1 MELNRE
7 NLKKIRGLIVFTVA
21 AVVLGLHCGEILAFL
36 GSGVSMISPFLLGG
50 AIAFVLNV
58 PMRAI
63 EDHTPLK
70 RMKKFRRP
78 MCLIL
83 SITLVAGILALVI
96 FVVGPELVNTAMGLR
111 KSIPAFFE
119 NVQIQAEELF
129 SRNPGILM
137 YIDRI
142 EVDWDKAGREIMG
155 FLSSGAGTMMASTFN
170 AAVSIISGVTNFCI
184 GFVFAVYVLLQKET
198 LSRQAKR
205 LARAFLPGRL
215 CERIIRTAVLTERTF
230 SNFLTGQCLEAVILG
245 TMFFV
250 TMTVMR
256 LPYALLIGV
265 LIAFTALI
273 PIFGAFV
280 GCAVGAFLILMVSP
294 VQALIFMVV
303 FQVLQQLEGNLIYP
317 HVVGG
322 SVGLPSIW
330 VLVAVTVGGSAMG
343 VLGMLVFIP
352 LCSVFYTLL
361 REAVGARLERKEAGP
376 GAEDRTGEANTEAE
390 GRTEEAKTEAE
401 SRTEES
407 KAGAGGRTKEAKAE
421 EEGRTKEAKAEE
433 ESRTE
438 EAKAEEESRTKKTG
452 ADIREKKVTAKTSG
466 QRQEGAGR
474 YKTRRRK

>member
-7 NLKKIRGLIVFTVA
+7 NLKKIRGLIIFTVA
-21 AVVLGLHCGEILAFL
+21 TVVLGLHCEEILALL

-63 EDHTPLK
+63 ENHTPLK
-70 RMKKFRRP
+70 KMKRFRRP

-83 SITLVAGILALVI
+83 SIALVAGILALVI
-96 FVVGPELVNTAMGLR
+96 FVVGPELVNTVMSLQ

-119 NVQIQAEELF
+119 NTLIQAEELF
-129 SRNPGILM
+129 ARNPGILM
-137 YIDRI
+137 YIERI

-198 LSRQAKR
+198 LSRQVKN
-205 LARAFLPGRL
+205 LVRAYLPGRL
-215 CERIIRTAVLTERTF
+215 CDKVIKTAVLAERTF
-230 SNFLTGQCLEAVILG
+230 SNFLAGQCVEAVILG

-250 TMTVMR
+250 TLTVMR

-280 GCAVGAFLILMVSP
+280 GCAVGAFLILMVNP
-294 VQALIFMVV
+294 VQALVFMVV

-352 LCSVFYTLL
+352 LCSVLYTLL
-361 REAVGARLERKEAGP
+361 REAVGARLVGKEVRMNEEGLTAVRGAETKNLEGERKSAKKGQTGDVRPDGGERSVNETKGPDGKAQGSVSDNEKEQEKRNRGHSRQAGHH
-376 GAEDRTGEANTEAE
+376 
-390 GRTEEAKTEAE
+390 K
-401 SRTEES
+401 
-407 KAGAGGRTKEAKAE
+407 
-421 EEGRTKEAKAEE
+421 
-433 ESRTE
+433 
-438 EAKAEEESRTKKTG
+438 
-452 ADIREKKVTAKTSG
+452 
-466 QRQEGAGR
+466 
-474 YKTRRRK
+474 RRRK